1 MTEIPTDKK
10 IPGKLT
16 ILFYLIYVIGD
27 ILFWFIALAN
37 GVISASDVGGI
48 LLSVPSILLFA
59 VKFAILGGIYFLFMK
74 KILNYDGTEKTFAE
88 SASYAKKLQQSTVPM
103 EVIAV
108 FVILPIIQFYVHK
121 KGEVSFNPLAIA
133 LIAFG
138 TSGIFACLADVI
150 FTQEFERWIEF
161 IPLKEEY
168 CASNIRRRGIM
179 LAAFNYW
186 GILGVISGIILGYK
200 GEAINGS
207 TNFLFTHLLPNFIIL
222 TGTALFTTHYQ
233 FSGFRRRIFR
243 LRDAVVLAAKGDYA
257 SIGHISVSTRDGF
270 GIISTALNDFVEQ
283 TKTLIGGIK
292 ETTVSSGQAASRVKA
307 QTEQTAS
314 IISKITDITDVL
326 LDGITKEAEGIEK
339 VNSKTEDIS
348 QSIKQLNSDIERQ
361 SDAVEKSSTSIAQM
375 VENIRSVTN
384 ILSQN
389 ALVVENL
396 SGAATD
402 GRKKIAD
409 AVSSSE
415 KILKESATLLDASN
429 VIQNLASQ
437 TNLLSMNAAIEAS
450 HAGESGKGFSVVA
463 GEIRKLAEDSDKQ
476 GKMITQ
482 SLTSLQESIQ
492 GITSATLQVQSQFNT
507 IYNLTNEVRNK
518 EITIKNAMDEQAD
531 SSGQVLEAV
540 QEIMGITES
549 VKNGSKLMLSN
560 SDEIVKDMNMLADQ
574 TEEFGIT
581 ISDVVTNGQEI
592 NVTVKN
598 IKEASLQNG
607 DVIANLGQRVERFKL

>member
-1 MTEIPTDKK
+1 MTTIPADKQV
-10 IPGKLT
+10 PGKLT
-16 ILFYLIYVIGD
+16 ALFYLIYVIGD

-37 GVISASDVGGI
+37 GIISSADVGGI

-59 VKFAILGGIYFLFMK
+59 IKYIVLGCIYFFFMK
-74 KILNYDGTEKTFAE
+74 KILNYDGTENTYAE
-88 SASYAKKLQQSTVPM
+88 SASYAKKLQQATVPM
-103 EVIAV
+103 EVVAV
-108 FVILPIIQFYVHK
+108 FVILPIIQIYVHG
-121 KGEVSFNPLAIA
+121 KGEVSFNPFAIA
-133 LIAFG
+133 LVAFG

-179 LAAFNYW
+179 LASFNYW

-207 TNFLFTHLLPNFIIL
+207 THFLLTHLLPNFIIL
-222 TGTALFTTHYQ
+222 TAAALFTTHYQ
-233 FSGFRRRIFR
+233 FSGFRRRVFR

-257 SIGHISVSTRDGF
+257 SIEHCKVSTRDGF
-270 GIISTALNDFVEQ
+270 GIIATALNDFVEQ

-292 ETTVSSGQAASRVKA
+292 ETTVSSGQAASRVKV
-307 QTEQTAS
+307 QTEQTSS
-314 IISKITDITDVL
+314 IISKITDITDLL

-339 VNSKTEDIS
+339 VNVKTEDIS
-348 QSIKQLNSDIERQ
+348 QAIGKLNTDIERQ
-361 SDAVEKSSTSIAQM
+361 SDAVDKSSNSIAQM

-389 ALVVENL
+389 ATVVGNL
-396 SGAATD
+396 SNAASD

-409 AVSSSE
+409 AVSASD

-450 HAGESGKGFSVVA
+450 HAGEAGRGFSVVA

-482 SLTSLQESIQ
+482 SLTALQESIHA
-492 GITSATLQVQSQFNT
+492 ITSATLQVQAQFNT

-518 EITIKNAMDEQAD
+518 ESIIKSAMDEQAE

-540 QEIMGITES
+540 QEITGITVS
-549 VKNGSKLMLSN
+549 VKNGSKLMLSS
-560 SDEIVKDMNMLADQ
+560 SDEIVKDMNMLAEQ
-574 TEEFGIT
+574 TEEFGMT
-581 ISDVVTNGQEI
+581 ISDVVSNGQEI
-592 NVTVKN
+592 NSTVQN

-607 DVIANLGQRVERFKL
+607 DIIANLGQRVERFKL